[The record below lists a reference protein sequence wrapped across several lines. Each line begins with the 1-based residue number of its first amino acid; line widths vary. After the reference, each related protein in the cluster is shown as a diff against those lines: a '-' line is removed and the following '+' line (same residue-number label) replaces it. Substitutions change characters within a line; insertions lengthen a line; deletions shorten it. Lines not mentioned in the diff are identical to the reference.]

1 MTNLGHGVELTGS
14 FEPLVKGFSD
24 KTERGILRGA
34 LRRTGQQVTVKE
46 ARNNLRS
53 IGANRHTKSVTVKT
67 SVTNFVAT
75 ARIGAKR
82 GTVLAKIGHLL
93 EKGTRGHVVESKTDI
108 SDIATQR
115 TRKKLMVGRKTG
127 IIYGTRVRH
136 PGARKKPWMNPA
148 LEDHV
153 PRTVSKF
160 TDLILEEIDKAVAKG
175 KR

>member
-1 MTNLGHGVELTGS
+1 MTGS
-14 FEPLVKGFSD
+14 FEPLVRGFSD

-34 LRRTGQQVTVKE
+34 LRRTGQQITVKE

-53 IGANRHTKSVTVKT
+53 INAASHVKSVTVKT

-82 GTVLAKIGHLL
+82 GTALAKIGHLL
-93 EKGTRGHVVESKTDI
+93 EKGTRGHTVR
-108 SDIATQR
+108 A
-115 TRKKLMVGRKTG
+115 RKARVMVGRRDG
-127 IIYGTRVRH
+127 IIYGTNVSH
-136 PGARKKPWMNPA
+136 PGAKKQPWMNPA

-153 PRTVSKF
+153 PRTVNKF
-160 TDLILEEIDKAVAKG
+160 KDLILEEIDKAVAKG